1 MAPTDAGAQ
10 ARAGDGDEGGGGES
24 ALPGVL
30 QTATLAEIEAMEAL
44 LRDKLAGWRMR
55 RFFQDEGPL
64 RRALY
69 GRHMAFFQAGATHRE
84 RCFMA
89 GNRVGKTIGGAYET
103 ALHLTGRY
111 PDWWPGRRFDAPIQA
126 WAAGKTLETTRDI
139 VQLELYGQPGQ
150 PGTGM
155 IPADD
160 IAKARP
166 RAGASGVLDYL
177 CVRHQS
183 GGESVLGFKSY
194 DQGRKAFEGTA
205 RHWVWL
211 DEEPPAPIYSE
222 CLTRTAT
229 TGGLIAIT
237 FTPLEGA
244 TDVVLDFLTHA
255 ETVANP

>member
-1 MAPTDAGAQ
+1 MLPDALIDASPEQ
-10 ARAGDGDEGGGGES
+10 LDA
-24 ALPGVL
+24 
-30 QTATLAEIEAMEAL
+30 IEARL
-44 LRDKLAGWRMR
+44 LKRLAGWRMTN
-55 RFFQDEGPL
+55 FFPDDGPL
-64 RRALY
+64 RRELY
-69 GRHMAFFQAGATHRE
+69 TRHMAFFRAGATYRE

-111 PDWWPGRRFDAPIQA
+111 PPWWEGRRFDEPIQA
-126 WAAGKTLETTRDI
+126 WAAGKTKETTRDI

-160 IAKARP
+160 LAGVKARP
-166 RAGASGVLDYL
+166 NGGGALDFMV
-177 CVRHQS
+177 VRHKS
-183 GGESVLGFKSY
+183 GGTSTLGFKSY

-205 RHWVWL
+205 RHWIWL
-211 DEEPPAPIYSE
+211 DEEPPQPVYSE

-229 TGGLIAIT
+229 TQGLIAIT

-244 TDVVLDFLTHA
+244 TDVVLDFMTKGQDLT
-255 ETVANP
+255 

>member
-1 MAPTDAGAQ
+1 M
-10 ARAGDGDEGGGGES
+10 
-24 ALPGVL
+24 
-30 QTATLAEIEAMEAL
+30 LAELDALTDEELEAMLEVAR
-44 LRDKLAGWRMR
+44 LRKSQWRLR
-55 RFFQDEGPL
+55 QFFQDMGPL
-64 RRALY
+64 RRELY
-69 GRHMAFFQAGATHRE
+69 VRHLAFFRAGMLHRE

-103 ALHLTGRY
+103 TLHLTGRY
-111 PDWWPGRRFDAPIQA
+111 PDWWDGRRFDKPTHA

-160 IAKARP
+160 IIKARSRP
-166 RAGASGVLDYL
+166 NTNGALDFIR
-177 CVRHQS
+177 VRHQS

-205 RHWVWL
+205 KHWIWL
-211 DEEPPAPIYSE
+211 DEEPPAPIYNE

-229 TGGLIAIT
+229 TQGLIAIT

-244 TDVVLDFLTHA
+244 TEVVLDFLTNG
-255 ETVANP
+255 EKVS

>member
-1 MAPTDAGAQ
+1 MLDELDSLTD
-10 ARAGDGDEGGGGES
+10 EE
-24 ALPGVL
+24 L
-30 QTATLAEIEAMEAL
+30 EAMLEVAR
-44 LRDKLAGWRMR
+44 LRKSQWRMR
-55 RFFQDEGPL
+55 NFFQETGPL
-64 RRALY
+64 RRELY
-69 GRHMAFFQAGATHRE
+69 TRHLAFFRAGMQHRE

-89 GNRVGKTIGGAYET
+89 GNRVGKTIGGAFET
-103 ALHLTGRY
+103 TLHLTGRY
-111 PDWWPGRRFDAPIQA
+111 PEWWEGRRFDRPISA

-160 IAKARP
+160 IIKARP
-166 RAGASGVLDYL
+166 RPNTNGALDFI
-177 CVRHQS
+177 RIKHQA

-205 RHWVWL
+205 KHWVWL
-211 DEEPPAPIYSE
+211 DEEPPAPIYNE

-229 TGGLIAIT
+229 TQGLIAIT

-244 TDVVLDFLTHA
+244 TEVVLDFLTNG
-255 ETVANP
+255 EKVS

>member
-1 MAPTDAGAQ
+1 M
-10 ARAGDGDEGGGGES
+10 
-24 ALPGVL
+24 
-30 QTATLAEIEAMEAL
+30 LAELESLTDDQIEAL
-44 LRDKLAGWRMR
+44 LLAARARKAEWRMLD
-55 RFFQDEGPL
+55 FFPDEGAL
-64 RRALY
+64 RRELY
-69 GRHMAFFQAGATHRE
+69 VRHMAFFKAGATHRE

-103 ALHLTGRY
+103 TLHLTGRY
-111 PDWWPGRRFDAPIQA
+111 PEWWEGRRFDGPINA

-160 IAKARP
+160 IIKARP
-166 RAGASGVLDYL
+166 RPNTNGALDFIR
-177 CVRHQS
+177 VAHQK

-205 RHWVWL
+205 KHWVWL
-211 DEEPPAPIYSE
+211 DEEPPLTVYSE

-229 TGGLIAIT
+229 TKGLIAIT

-244 TDVVLDFLTHA
+244 TEVVLDFMTNGKDVT
-255 ETVANP
+255 E

>member
-1 MAPTDAGAQ
+1 VLPDMKGLPHLP
-10 ARAGDGDEGGGGES
+10 E
-24 ALPGVL
+24 AL
-30 QTATLAEIEAMEAL
+30 AEASIEEIEAIEAL

-55 RFFQDEGPL
+55 RFFQDDGPL

-69 GRHMAFFQAGATHRE
+69 ARHLAFFKAGATHRE

-111 PDWWPGRRFDAPIQA
+111 PAWWEGRRFHGPIQA
-126 WAAGKTLETTRDI
+126 WAAGKSLETTRDI
-139 VQLELYGQPGQ
+139 VQLELYGPPGQ

-155 IPADD
+155 VPADD

-166 RAGASGVLDYL
+166 RAGANGALDYL

-183 GGESVLGFKSY
+183 GGESVIGFKSY

-211 DEEPPAPIYSE
+211 DEEPPVAVYNE

-229 TGGLIAIT
+229 TQGLIAIT

-244 TDVVLDFLTHA
+244 TEVVLDFLTKGVVVGA
-255 ETVANP
+255 DCAAQGD